1 MYRRPD
7 ESKNRLGGCA
17 YTVLQTV
24 QRPGVHSVVYGTM
37 HYKSPWSQLIRV
49 DYSSDFGLRSV
60 AILP

>member
-7 ESKNRLGGCA
+7 GSKNRLRGCA

-37 HYKSPWSQLIRV
+37 HYKSPWSHSFNIHSADDIHLT
-49 DYSSDFGLRSV
+49 
-60 AILP
+60 AWP